1 MVIVLDCNIWIS
13 LSISGQIGFLAELID
28 NGAEIAAC
36 DNLRDEITNVL
47 SRPKLSKF
55 ISKETKAL
63 VIEFYDQY
71 TTHYDLDAIPEVV
84 NDPKDNYLFAL
95 CLKSDAAYF
104 VTGDKLLLEKEFYKK
119 TAILNLAMFKQL

>member
-1 MVIVLDCNIWIS
+1 M
-13 LSISGQIGFLAELID
+13 
-28 NGAEIAAC
+28 
-36 DNLRDEITNVL
+36 
-47 SRPKLSKF
+47 
-55 ISKETKAL
+55 
-63 VIEFYDQY
+63 IEFYDQY